1 MYTRPGPALEGT
13 ARGREAVELMR
24 DCVHCGFCLPACPT
38 YRVTGR
44 ELDSP
49 RGRIY
54 LVKQFVEG
62 GPAGPTTVEHL
73 DRCLTCRAC
82 ETACPSGVQYGRIVD
97 LGRELA
103 AERVPRPVVAR
114 GQRALLVAV
123 LSRRAFAGALT
134 RLGRW
139 FRPLLPAALRS
150 KLSVGPVTLPAP
162 ATDARARGAAATNV
176 ATRATVALLEGCVQ
190 PGLAPSINAAT
201 RRVLERLGYKVV
213 TVGGETCCGALAHH
227 LGDTGRALAQAR
239 TNVAALD
246 AALAAGATTIVS
258 TASACGLMF
267 KDYRR
272 LLDGDAAA
280 ARVAAAT
287 VDLAELLA
295 PADLAAAGL
304 RPGEGPAIAWQA
316 PCTLQHG
323 QRVTGRVEALLA
335 AAGYRLTPVQDGTLC
350 CGSAGTYSLLQ
361 PELST
366 ELRRRKLEALGAGSP
381 EAIATANIGCLAHL
395 REASP
400 VPVAHWIEFVD
411 RALAR

>member
-1 MYTRPGPALEGT
+1 MHTQPAPSLEGT
-13 ARGREAVELMR
+13 PRGREAVELMR
-24 DCVHCGFCLPACPT
+24 ACVHCGFCLPACPT

-54 LVKQFVEG
+54 LVKQLVEG
-62 GPAGPTTVEHL
+62 GPAGTATVEHL

-103 AERVPRPVVAR
+103 AERLPRPVVAR

-123 LSRRAFAGALT
+123 LSRPGLASLLT

-139 FRPLLPAALRS
+139 FRPLLPAAIRA
-150 KLSVGPVTLPAP
+150 KLPAGAVALPAP
-162 ATDARARGAAATNV
+162 SGRVATARAATPRG
-176 ATRATVALLEGCVQ
+176 TVALLEGCVQ

-201 RRVLERLGYKVV
+201 RRVLERLGYTVV
-213 TVGGETCCGALAHH
+213 GIQDEACCGALAHH
-227 LGDTGRALAQAR
+227 LGDTERALEQAR
-239 TNVAALD
+239 SNVTGGD
-246 AALAAGATTIVS
+246 AVLAAGATAIVS

-267 KDYRR
+267 KDYGR
-272 LLDGDAAA
+272 LLDGDQAAS
-280 ARVAAAT
+280 RVAAAT
-287 VDLAELLA
+287 RDLAELLT
-295 PADLAAAGL
+295 PEDLAAAGL
-304 RPGEGPAIAWQA
+304 RPGEGPTIAWQA

-323 QRVTGRVEALLA
+323 QRINGRVEALLT
-335 AAGYRLTPVQDGTLC
+335 AAGYRLTPVRDPTLC

-361 PELST
+361 PELSN

-381 EAIATANIGCLAHL
+381 VAIATANIGCLHHL
-395 REASP
+395 AETSP
-400 VPVAHWIEFVD
+400 VPVRHWIELIDEVLPP
-411 RALAR
+411 AAK

>member
-1 MYTRPGPALEGT
+1 MHTQPAPSLEGT
-13 ARGREAVELMR
+13 PRGREAVELMR
-24 DCVHCGFCLPACPT
+24 ACVHCGFCLPACPT

-54 LVKQFVEG
+54 LVKQLVEG
-62 GPAGPTTVEHL
+62 GPAGTATVEHL

-103 AERVPRPVVAR
+103 AERLPRPVVAR
-114 GQRALLVAV
+114 AQRALLVTV
-123 LSRRAFAGALT
+123 LSRRGIASLLT

-139 FRPLLPAALRS
+139 FRPLLPTALRA
-150 KLSVGPVTLPAP
+150 KLPAGAVTLPAP
-162 ATDARARGAAATNV
+162 SGRRASALAVTPRG
-176 ATRATVALLEGCVQ
+176 TVVLLEGCVQ

-201 RRVLERLGYKVV
+201 RRVLERLGYTVV
-213 TVGGETCCGALAHH
+213 GIQDEACCGALAHH
-227 LGDTGRALAQAR
+227 LGDTERALEQAR
-239 TNVAALD
+239 SNVTGGD
-246 AALAAGATTIVS
+246 AVLAAGATAIVS

-267 KDYRR
+267 KDYGR
-272 LLDGDAAA
+272 LLDGDQAAS
-280 ARVAAAT
+280 RVAAAT
-287 VDLAELLA
+287 RDLAELLT
-295 PADLAAAGL
+295 PEDLAAAGL
-304 RPGEGPAIAWQA
+304 RPGEGPTIAWQA

-323 QRVTGRVEALLA
+323 QRINGRVEALLT
-335 AAGYRLTPVQDGTLC
+335 AAGYRLTPVRDPTLC

-361 PELST
+361 PELSN

-381 EAIATANIGCLAHL
+381 VAIATANIGCLAHL

-400 VPVAHWIEFVD
+400 VPVAHWIELID
-411 RALAR
+411 RALAG

>member
-1 MYTRPGPALEGT
+1 MHTQPAPSLEGT
-13 ARGREAVELMR
+13 PRGREAVELMR
-24 DCVHCGFCLPACPT
+24 ACVHCGFCLPACPT

-54 LVKQFVEG
+54 LVKQLVEG
-62 GPAGPTTVEHL
+62 GPAGTATVEHL

-103 AERVPRPVVAR
+103 AERLPRPVVAR

-123 LSRRAFAGALT
+123 LSRPGLASLLT

-139 FRPLLPAALRS
+139 FRPLLPAAIRA
-150 KLSVGPVTLPAP
+150 KLPAGAVALPAP
-162 ATDARARGAAATNV
+162 SGRVATARAATPRG
-176 ATRATVALLEGCVQ
+176 TVALLEGCVQ

-201 RRVLERLGYKVV
+201 RRVLERLGYTVV
-213 TVGGETCCGALAHH
+213 GIQDEACCGALAHH
-227 LGDTGRALAQAR
+227 LGDTERALEQAR
-239 TNVAALD
+239 SNVTGGD
-246 AALAAGATTIVS
+246 AVLAAGATAIVS

-267 KDYRR
+267 KDYGR

-280 ARVAAAT
+280 TRVAAAT
-287 VDLAELLA
+287 RDLAEVVT
-295 PADLAAAGL
+295 PDDLAAAGL
-304 RPGEGPAIAWQA
+304 RPGDGPAIAWQA

-323 QRVTGRVEALLA
+323 QRVTGRVEALLT
-335 AAGYRLTPVQDGTLC
+335 AAGYRLTPVADPTLC

-366 ELRRRKLEALGAGSP
+366 ELRRRKLAALTAGSP
-381 EAIATANIGCLAHL
+381 AAIATANIGCLAHL
-395 REASP
+395 RETSP
-400 VPVAHWIEFVD
+400 VPVAHWIELVD
-411 RALAR
+411 RALAG

>member
-1 MYTRPGPALEGT
+1 MYTQPGPALQGT
-13 ARGREAVELMR
+13 PRGREAVELMR

-54 LVKQFVEG
+54 LVKQLVEG
-62 GPAGPTTVEHL
+62 GPAGTATVEHL

-103 AERVPRPVVAR
+103 AERLPRPAVAR

-123 LSRRAFAGALT
+123 LSRRSLASLLT

-139 FRPLLPAALRS
+139 FRPLLPTAIRAKIPAGRVS
-150 KLSVGPVTLPAP
+150 LPAP
-162 ATDARARGAAATNV
+162 SGRVAATRP
-176 ATRATVALLEGCVQ
+176 ATSRGTVALLEGCVQ
-190 PGLAPSINAAT
+190 PGLAPAINAAT
-201 RRVLERLGYKVV
+201 RRVLERLGYSVV
-213 TVGGETCCGALAHH
+213 PVVNEECCGALAHH
-227 LGDTGRALAQAR
+227 LGDTDRAHQQAR
-239 TNVAALD
+239 TNVTGCD
-246 AALAAGATTIVS
+246 AALSAGATAIVS

-267 KDYRR
+267 KDYGR

-280 ARVAAAT
+280 TRVAAAT
-287 VDLAELLA
+287 RDLAEVVT
-295 PADLAAAGL
+295 PDDLAAAGL
-304 RPGEGPAIAWQA
+304 RPGDGPAIAWQA

-323 QRVTGRVEALLA
+323 QRVTGRVEALLT
-335 AAGYRLTPVQDGTLC
+335 AAGYRLTPVADATLC

-366 ELRRRKLEALGAGSP
+366 ELRRRKLAALTAGSP
-381 EAIATANIGCLAHL
+381 AAIATANIGCLAHL
-395 REASP
+395 RETSP
-400 VPVAHWIEFVD
+400 VPVAHWIELVD
-411 RALAR
+411 RALAG

>member
-54 LVKQFVEG
+54 LVKQLVEG
-62 GPAGPTTVEHL
+62 GPAGTATVEHL

-103 AERVPRPVVAR
+103 AERLPRPVVAR

-123 LSRRAFAGALT
+123 LSRPGLASLLT

-139 FRPLLPAALRS
+139 FRPLLPAAIRA
-150 KLSVGPVTLPAP
+150 KLPAGAVALPAP
-162 ATDARARGAAATNV
+162 SGRVATARAATPRG
-176 ATRATVALLEGCVQ
+176 TVALLEGCVQ

-201 RRVLERLGYKVV
+201 RRVLERLGYTVV
-213 TVGGETCCGALAHH
+213 GIQDEACCGALAHH
-227 LGDTGRALAQAR
+227 LGDTERALEQAR
-239 TNVAALD
+239 SNVTGGD
-246 AALAAGATTIVS
+246 AVLAAGATAIVS

-267 KDYRR
+267 KDYGR
-272 LLDGDAAA
+272 LLDGDQAAS
-280 ARVAAAT
+280 RVAAAT
-287 VDLAELLA
+287 RDLAELLT
-295 PADLAAAGL
+295 PEDLAAAGL
-304 RPGEGPAIAWQA
+304 RPGEGPTIAWQA

-323 QRVTGRVEALLA
+323 QRINGRVEALLT
-335 AAGYRLTPVQDGTLC
+335 AAGYRLTPVRDPTLC

-361 PELST
+361 PELSN

-381 EAIATANIGCLAHL
+381 VAIATANIGCLAHL

-400 VPVAHWIEFVD
+400 VPVAHWIELID
-411 RALAR
+411 RALAG

>member
-1 MYTRPGPALEGT
+1 MHTQPAPSLEGT
-13 ARGREAVELMR
+13 PRGREAVELMR
-24 DCVHCGFCLPACPT
+24 ACVHCGFCLPACPT

-54 LVKQFVEG
+54 LVKQLVEG
-62 GPAGPTTVEHL
+62 GPAGTATVEHL

-103 AERVPRPVVAR
+103 AERLPRPVVAR

-123 LSRRAFAGALT
+123 LSRPGLASLLT

-139 FRPLLPAALRS
+139 FRPLLPAAIRA
-150 KLSVGPVTLPAP
+150 KLPAGAVALPAP
-162 ATDARARGAAATNV
+162 SGRVATARAATPRG
-176 ATRATVALLEGCVQ
+176 TVALLEGCVQ

-201 RRVLERLGYKVV
+201 RRVLERLGYTVV
-213 TVGGETCCGALAHH
+213 GIQDEACCGALAHH
-227 LGDTGRALAQAR
+227 LGDTERALEQAR
-239 TNVAALD
+239 SNVTGGD
-246 AALAAGATTIVS
+246 AVLAAGATAIVS

-267 KDYRR
+267 KDYGR
-272 LLDGDAAA
+272 LLDGDQAAS
-280 ARVAAAT
+280 RVAAAT
-287 VDLAELLA
+287 RDLAELLT
-295 PADLAAAGL
+295 PEDLAAAGL
-304 RPGEGPAIAWQA
+304 RPGEGPTIAWQA

-323 QRVTGRVEALLA
+323 QRINGRVEALLT
-335 AAGYRLTPVQDGTLC
+335 AAGYRLTPVRDPTLC

-361 PELST
+361 PELSN

-381 EAIATANIGCLAHL
+381 VAIATANIGCLAHL

-400 VPVAHWIEFVD
+400 VPVAHWIELID
-411 RALAR
+411 RALAG

>member
-1 MYTRPGPALEGT
+1 MHTQPAPSIEGT
-13 ARGREAVELMR
+13 PRGREAVELMR
-24 DCVHCGFCLPACPT
+24 ACVHCGFCLPACPT

-54 LVKQFVEG
+54 LVKQLVEG
-62 GPAGPTTVEHL
+62 GPAGTATVEHL

-103 AERVPRPVVAR
+103 AERLPRPVVAR
-114 GQRALLVAV
+114 AQRALLVTV
-123 LSRRAFAGALT
+123 LSRRGIASLLT

-139 FRPLLPAALRS
+139 FRPLLPTALRA
-150 KLSVGPVTLPAP
+150 KLPAGAVTLPAP
-162 ATDARARGAAATNV
+162 SGRRASALAVTPRG
-176 ATRATVALLEGCVQ
+176 TVVLLEGCVQ
-190 PGLAPSINAAT
+190 PGVAPSINAAT
-201 RRVLERLGYKVV
+201 RRVLERLGYTVV
-213 TVGGETCCGALAHH
+213 GIQDEACCGALAHH
-227 LGDTGRALAQAR
+227 LGDTERALEQAR
-239 TNVAALD
+239 SNVTGGD
-246 AALAAGATTIVS
+246 AVLAAGATAIVS

-267 KDYRR
+267 KDYGR

-287 VDLAELLA
+287 RDLAEVVT
-295 PADLAAAGL
+295 PDDLAAAGL
-304 RPGEGPAIAWQA
+304 RPGDGPAIAWQA

-323 QRVTGRVEALLA
+323 QRVTGRVEALLT
-335 AAGYRLTPVQDGTLC
+335 AAGYRLTPVADATLC

-366 ELRRRKLEALGAGSP
+366 ELRRRKLAALTAGSP
-381 EAIATANIGCLAHL
+381 AAIATANIGCLAHL
-395 REASP
+395 RETSP
-400 VPVAHWIEFVD
+400 VPVAHWIELVD
-411 RALAR
+411 RALAG

>member
-1 MYTRPGPALEGT
+1 MYTQPGPALEGT
-13 ARGREAVELMR
+13 PRGREAVELMR
-24 DCVHCGFCLPACPT
+24 ACVHCGFCLPACPT

-54 LVKQFVEG
+54 LVKQLVEG
-62 GPAGPTTVEHL
+62 GPAGTATVEHL

-103 AERVPRPVVAR
+103 AERLPRPVVAR

-123 LSRRAFAGALT
+123 LSRPGLASLLT

-139 FRPLLPAALRS
+139 FRPLLPAAIRA
-150 KLSVGPVTLPAP
+150 KLPAGAVALPAP
-162 ATDARARGAAATNV
+162 SGRVATARAATPRG
-176 ATRATVALLEGCVQ
+176 TVALLEGCVQ

-201 RRVLERLGYKVV
+201 RRVLERLGYTVV
-213 TVGGETCCGALAHH
+213 GIQDEACCGALAHH
-227 LGDTGRALAQAR
+227 LGDTERALEQAR
-239 TNVAALD
+239 SNVTGGD
-246 AALAAGATTIVS
+246 AVLAAGATAIVS

-267 KDYRR
+267 KDYGR
-272 LLDGDAAA
+272 LLDGDQAAS
-280 ARVAAAT
+280 RVAAAT
-287 VDLAELLA
+287 RDLAELLT
-295 PADLAAAGL
+295 PEDLAAAGL
-304 RPGEGPAIAWQA
+304 RPGEGPTIAWQA

-323 QRVTGRVEALLA
+323 QRINGRVEALLT
-335 AAGYRLTPVQDGTLC
+335 AAGYRLTPVRDPTLC

-361 PELST
+361 PELSN

-381 EAIATANIGCLAHL
+381 VAIATANIGCLAHL

-400 VPVAHWIEFVD
+400 VPVAHWIELID
-411 RALAR
+411 RALAG

>member
-1 MYTRPGPALEGT
+1 MHTQPAPSLEGT
-13 ARGREAVELMR
+13 PRGREAVELMR
-24 DCVHCGFCLPACPT
+24 ACVHCGFCLPACPT

-54 LVKQFVEG
+54 LVKQLVEG
-62 GPAGPTTVEHL
+62 GPAGTATVEHL

-103 AERVPRPVVAR
+103 AERLPRPVVAR

-123 LSRRAFAGALT
+123 LSRPGLASLLT

-139 FRPLLPAALRS
+139 FRPLLPAAIRA
-150 KLSVGPVTLPAP
+150 KLPAGAVALPAP
-162 ATDARARGAAATNV
+162 SGRVATARAATPRG
-176 ATRATVALLEGCVQ
+176 TVALLEGCVQ

-201 RRVLERLGYKVV
+201 RRVLERLGYTVV
-213 TVGGETCCGALAHH
+213 AVQDEACCGALAHH
-227 LGDTGRALAQAR
+227 LGDTERALEQAR
-239 TNVAALD
+239 SNVTGGD
-246 AALAAGATTIVS
+246 AVLAAGATAIVS

-267 KDYRR
+267 KDYGR
-272 LLDGDAAA
+272 LLDGDQAAS
-280 ARVAAAT
+280 RVAAAT
-287 VDLAELLA
+287 RDLAELLT
-295 PADLAAAGL
+295 PEDLAAAGL
-304 RPGEGPAIAWQA
+304 RPGEGPTIAWQA

-323 QRVTGRVEALLA
+323 QRINGRVEALLT
-335 AAGYRLTPVQDGTLC
+335 AAGYRLTPVRDPTLC

-361 PELST
+361 PELSN

-381 EAIATANIGCLAHL
+381 VAIATANIGCLAHL

-400 VPVAHWIEFVD
+400 VPVAHWIELID
-411 RALAR
+411 RALAG

>member
-1 MYTRPGPALEGT
+1 MHTQPAPSLEGT
-13 ARGREAVELMR
+13 PRGREAVELMR
-24 DCVHCGFCLPACPT
+24 ACVHCGFCLPACPT

-54 LVKQFVEG
+54 LVKQLVEG
-62 GPAGPTTVEHL
+62 GPAGAATVEHL

-103 AERVPRPVVAR
+103 AERLPRPVVAR

-123 LSRRAFAGALT
+123 LSRPGLASLLT

-139 FRPLLPAALRS
+139 FRPLLPAALRA
-150 KLSVGPVTLPAP
+150 KLPARAVTLPAP
-162 ATDARARGAAATNV
+162 SGRVASALAAVPRGKV
-176 ATRATVALLEGCVQ
+176 VLLEGCVQ
-190 PGLAPSINAAT
+190 PGLAPSINVAT
-201 RRVLERLGYKVV
+201 RRVLERLGYTVV
-213 TVGGETCCGALAHH
+213 SVQNEECCGALAHH
-227 LGDTGRALAQAR
+227 LGDTGRAHGQAR
-239 TNVAALD
+239 ANVASCD
-246 AALAAGATTIVS
+246 ATLAAGATAIVS

-267 KDYRR
+267 KDYGR
-272 LLDGDAAA
+272 LLDGDQAAS
-280 ARVAAAT
+280 RVAAAT
-287 VDLAELLA
+287 RDLAELLS
-295 PADLAAAGL
+295 PEDLAAAGL
-304 RPGEGPAIAWQA
+304 RPGDEPAIAWQA

-323 QRVTGRVEALLA
+323 QRINGRVEALLT
-335 AAGYRLTPVQDGTLC
+335 AAGYRLAPVRDATLC

-361 PELST
+361 PELSN

-400 VPVAHWIEFVD
+400 VPVAHWIELID
-411 RALAR
+411 RALAG

>member
-1 MYTRPGPALEGT
+1 MHTQPAPSLEGT
-13 ARGREAVELMR
+13 PRGREAVELMR
-24 DCVHCGFCLPACPT
+24 ACVHCGFCLPACPT

-54 LVKQFVEG
+54 LVKQLVEG
-62 GPAGPTTVEHL
+62 GPAGTATVEHL

-103 AERVPRPVVAR
+103 AERLPRPVVAR
-114 GQRALLVAV
+114 AQRALLVTV
-123 LSRRAFAGALT
+123 LSRRGIASLLT

-139 FRPLLPAALRS
+139 FRPLLPTALRA
-150 KLSVGPVTLPAP
+150 KLPTGVVTLPSPSGRRASALP
-162 ATDARARGAAATNV
+162 ATPRG
-176 ATRATVALLEGCVQ
+176 TVVLLEGCVQ

-201 RRVLERLGYKVV
+201 RRVLERLRYSVV
-213 TVGGETCCGALAHH
+213 SVQNEECCGALAHH
-227 LGDTGRALAQAR
+227 LDDTERAHGQAR
-239 TNVAALD
+239 ANVAGCD
-246 AALAAGATTIVS
+246 TALAAGATAIVS

-267 KDYRR
+267 KDYGR
-272 LLDGDAAA
+272 LLDGDSAAT
-280 ARVAAAT
+280 RVAAAT
-287 VDLAELLA
+287 RDIAELLT
-295 PADLAAAGL
+295 PDDLAAAGL
-304 RPGEGPAIAWQA
+304 RAGDGPAIAWQA

-323 QRVTGRVEALLA
+323 QRINGRVEALLT
-335 AAGYRLTPVQDGTLC
+335 AAGYRLSPVRDATLC

-361 PELST
+361 PELSQ

-400 VPVAHWIEFVD
+400 VPVAHWIELID
-411 RALAR
+411 RALAG

>member
-1 MYTRPGPALEGT
+1 MYTQPGPALQGT
-13 ARGREAVELMR
+13 PRGREAVELMR

-54 LVKQFVEG
+54 LVKQLVEG
-62 GPAGPTTVEHL
+62 GPAGTATVEHL

-103 AERVPRPVVAR
+103 AERLPRPVVAR

-123 LSRRAFAGALT
+123 LSRPGLASLLT

-139 FRPLLPAALRS
+139 FRPLLPAAIRA
-150 KLSVGPVTLPAP
+150 KLPAGAVALPAP
-162 ATDARARGAAATNV
+162 SGRVATARAATPRG
-176 ATRATVALLEGCVQ
+176 TVALLEGCVQ

-201 RRVLERLGYKVV
+201 RRVLERLGYTVV
-213 TVGGETCCGALAHH
+213 GIQDEACCGALAHH
-227 LGDTGRALAQAR
+227 LGDTERALEQAR
-239 TNVAALD
+239 SNVTGGD
-246 AALAAGATTIVS
+246 AVLAAGATAIVS

-267 KDYRR
+267 KDYGR
-272 LLDGDAAA
+272 LLDGDQAAS
-280 ARVAAAT
+280 RVAAAT
-287 VDLAELLA
+287 RDLAELLT
-295 PADLAAAGL
+295 PEDLAAAGL
-304 RPGEGPAIAWQA
+304 RPGEGPTIAWQA

-323 QRVTGRVEALLA
+323 QRINGRVEALLT
-335 AAGYRLTPVQDGTLC
+335 AAGYRLTPVRDPTLC

-361 PELST
+361 PELSN

-381 EAIATANIGCLAHL
+381 AAIATANIGCLAHL

-400 VPVAHWIEFVD
+400 VPVAHWIELID
-411 RALAR
+411 RALAG